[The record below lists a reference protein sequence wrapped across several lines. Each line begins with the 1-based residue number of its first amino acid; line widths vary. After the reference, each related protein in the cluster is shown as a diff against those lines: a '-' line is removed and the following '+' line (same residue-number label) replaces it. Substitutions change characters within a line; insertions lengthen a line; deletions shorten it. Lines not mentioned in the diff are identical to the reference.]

1 MNLKRPANYA
11 DSREHILRPMKIIHG
26 TGITRGMT
34 KDERESVI
42 DGCLERLATLGY
54 GGIVTNVDLDQY
66 LESEDNWES
75 LRYVI
80 KRAQSLGLRVWL
92 YDEHGY
98 FPYEWECQR
107 KRFNEFCDK
116 LTEEV

>member
-1 MNLKRPANYA
+1 MKSDFIKLVKTLQKKVARKKVMTVSMWLELAHKMQRSASVNFSETTCSVDTGYSGIYEGKYVEIRV
-11 DSREHILRPMKIIHG
+11 SRYSEA
-26 TGITRGMT
+26 
-34 KDERESVI
+34 EREF
-42 DGCLERLATLGY
+42 
-54 GGIVTNVDLDQY
+54 
-66 LESEDNWES
+66 S
-75 LRYVI
+75 LYRYT
-80 KRAQSLGLRVWL
+80 RL

>member
-1 MNLKRPANYA
+1 MKSDFIKLVKTLQKKVGRTKVMTVSMWLELAHKMQRSASVNFSETTCSVETAYSGIFEGKYVEIRV
-11 DSREHILRPMKIIHG
+11 SRYSG
-26 TGITRGMT
+26 A
-34 KDERESVI
+34 EREF
-42 DGCLERLATLGY
+42 
-54 GGIVTNVDLDQY
+54 
-66 LESEDNWES
+66 S
-75 LRYVI
+75 LYRYT
-80 KRAQSLGLRVWL
+80 RL

>member
-1 MNLKRPANYA
+1 MEIRV
-11 DSREHILRPMKIIHG
+11 SRYSG
-26 TGITRGMT
+26 A
-34 KDERESVI
+34 EREF
-42 DGCLERLATLGY
+42 
-54 GGIVTNVDLDQY
+54 
-66 LESEDNWES
+66 S
-75 LRYVI
+75 LYRYT
-80 KRAQSLGLRVWL
+80 RL